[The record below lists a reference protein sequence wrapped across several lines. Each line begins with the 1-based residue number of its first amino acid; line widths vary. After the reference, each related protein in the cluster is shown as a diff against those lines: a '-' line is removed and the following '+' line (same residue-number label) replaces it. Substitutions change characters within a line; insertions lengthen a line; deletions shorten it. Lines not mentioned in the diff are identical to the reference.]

1 MMLLAAIAVALRV
14 ALILIACAMVVG
26 LRGEIW
32 AVVRRRSGWQA
43 HLSTA
48 TFTALVTAGAVI
60 SSVNVF
66 PDAGWAIPRE
76 ARLAVVNIGLALFLI
91 GTLTGLYRRALR
103 AGPDKAR
110 AAFLSGVALLVP
122 GGGLVA
128 LLTVSGANG

>member
-1 MMLLAAIAVALRV
+1 MDILGAIAISLRV
-14 ALILIACAMVVG
+14 ALILIACAMAVG
-26 LRGEIW
+26 LRSEIW
-32 AVVRRRSGWQA
+32 AVVTRKPGWQA
-43 HLSTA
+43 HLSTTIFA
-48 TFTALVTAGAVI
+48 ALVTAGAVI

-103 AGPDKAR
+103 TGPEKAR

-128 LLTVSGANG
+128 LLIVSGANG

>member
-1 MMLLAAIAVALRV
+1 MDLLGAIAIALRV
-14 ALILIACAMVVG
+14 ALILIACAMLVG

-32 AVVRRRSGWQA
+32 AVLARKPGWQA
-43 HLSTA
+43 HLSSA
-48 TFTALVTAGAVI
+48 VFTALVAAGAII

-66 PDAGWAIPRE
+66 PDAGLAIPRE
-76 ARLAVVNIGLALFLI
+76 ARLAVVNTGLALFLI

-103 AGPDKAR
+103 TGPEKAR